1 MDGSTL
7 KAVGTIDYLVIL
19 AYLLTLVWIGKFF
32 SGYNRDIGDFFKG
45 GSKLPWWVGG
55 ISSFM
60 AGFSA
65 WMFTGGAGVVY
76 EAGPIGML
84 ALCTGVFGTLFG
96 YLLFAKRWRRTRV
109 TSMFEYV
116 STRFDLPT
124 QQVLS
129 WFFLP
134 FNLLY
139 CSTVLLA
146 TAIFTTAA
154 LGISEIN
161 LASLGLPWDIT
172 LSAVQLVII
181 VAGVVIL
188 TYCYFGGLL
197 AVATCDVMSFL
208 IIIPLAVLIVP
219 LILIKLGS
227 IGAVGELFNTPHNF
241 SMPTGKSI
249 LGEPITVIFVV
260 MWLVSNIHSYN
271 TNPIVQRYWSVP
283 DEIQARKVALMC
295 TILFVFGVSVWAIPP
310 LAVRHLYPD
319 LSQVWTTLKA
329 PAEGAYVS
337 ACLAVLPHGLVGV
350 MFAAIFAASMSSIDS
365 TLNFVS
371 GIFTNDIYRKTIKK
385 NADDKHML
393 KVGRLSTLF
402 IGIIAIC
409 MALAMSAK
417 GGAFSWMVLMDRIFV
432 TPIVVPILLGL
443 LFPRRGSHAAI
454 ITFSIVT
461 VFNLVVTLIF
471 EMPYSTFMFLSFSL
485 AYIVFIA
492 SALLLR
498 DTPEKTLAIK
508 DFFTLLDTPVKVDQE
523 LGEAGV
529 DRLSMLRFIGKLAV
543 STGIAICLLV
553 LIGQPLVERLK
564 ILVGGGVVLGLGLF
578 MLWADRRKEEQN
590 NSDRQAIDPPGG
602 LH

>member
-1 MDGSTL
+1 MENTAL
-7 KAVGTIDYLVIL
+7 KTVGTVDYLVIL

-32 SGYNRDIGDFFKG
+32 AGYNRNIQDFFKG
-45 GSKLPWWVGG
+45 GGKLPWWVGG

-76 EAGPIGML
+76 EAGPTGML

-116 STRFDLPT
+116 STRFNLPA

-134 FNLLY
+134 FNLFY

-154 LGISEIN
+154 LNISEIN
-161 LASLGLPWDIT
+161 LAGLGLPWDVT
-172 LSAVQLVII
+172 VSAVQIVILI
-181 VAGVVIL
+181 AGVVIL

-197 AVATCDVMSFL
+197 AVATCDVLSFL
-208 IIIPLAVLIVP
+208 IIIPVAVLIVP
-219 LILIKLGS
+219 LILFKLSSMGM
-227 IGAVGELFNTPHNF
+227 VGELFSTPQNF

-249 LGEPITVIFVV
+249 LGEPITFLFVV

-283 DEIQARKVALMC
+283 DENQARKVALMC
-295 TILFVFGVSVWAIPP
+295 TILFIFGVSVWAIPP

-319 LSQVWTTLKA
+319 LSRVWTTLKA

-337 ACLAVLPHGLVGV
+337 ACLSVLPHGLVGV

-385 NADDKHML
+385 DADEKHML
-393 KVGRLSTLF
+393 KAGRLSTLF
-402 IGIIAIC
+402 IGIIAIF
-409 MALAMSAK
+409 MALAMGAR

-432 TPIVVPILLGL
+432 TPIVVPLLLGL
-443 LFPRRGSHAAI
+443 FFPRRGSRAALV
-454 ITFSIVT
+454 TFFVVT
-461 VFNLVVTLIF
+461 FFNLTVTLFF
-471 EMPYSTFMFLSFSL
+471 EMQYSAFMFYSFSL
-485 AYIVFIA
+485 AYITFIT
-492 SALLLR
+492 SAFLLT
-498 DTPEKTLAIK
+498 DTAQKKQMIHE
-508 DFFTLLDTPVKVDQE
+508 FFVLLDTPVRADQE
-523 LGEAGV
+523 LGEAGI
-529 DRLSMLRFIGKLAV
+529 DRLSMLSFIGKLATA
-543 STGIAICLLV
+543 TGIAICLLV
-553 LIGQPLVERLK
+553 LISQPLTERLK
-564 ILVGGGVVLGLGLF
+564 ILIGGGVVLGLGLF
-578 MLWADRRKEEQN
+578 MLWADRR
-590 NSDRQAIDPPGG
+590 SR
-602 LH
+602 

>member
-1 MDGSTL
+1 MEGGALIRT
-7 KAVGTIDYLVIL
+7 AATVDYLVIVV
-19 AYLLTLVWIGKFF
+19 YLLALVSIGIFF
-32 SGYNRDIGDFFKG
+32 SGYNKNIADFFKG

-76 EAGPIGML
+76 QEGPKGML
-84 ALCTGVFGTLFG
+84 ALCTGLFGTFFG
-96 YLLFAKRWRRTRV
+96 YLLFAKRWRRARV

-116 STRFDLPT
+116 STRFNLPA

-134 FNLLY
+134 FNLFY

-146 TAIFTTAA
+146 TSIFFTAA
-154 LGISEIN
+154 LNVSQIN
-161 LASLGLPWDIT
+161 PTSFGLPWDVNIN
-172 LSAVQLVII
+172 AVQLVIL

-197 AVATCDVMSFL
+197 AVATCDVLSFL

-219 LILIKLGS
+219 LVLWKL
-227 IGAVGELFNTPHNF
+227 GAVGAVGNLFTTPPDF
-241 SMPTGKSI
+241 GMPADKRI
-249 LGEPITVIFVV
+249 LSEPITLFFVV

-283 DEIQARKVALMC
+283 DEQQARKVALLC
-295 TILFVFGVSVWAIPP
+295 TVLFVFGVAVWAIPP

-337 ACLAVLPHGLVGV
+337 ACLAVLPHGLVGI

-385 NADDKHML
+385 SADDKHML

-402 IGIIAIC
+402 IGMIAIGI
-409 MALAMSAK
+409 ALAMSAR

-432 TPIVVPILLGL
+432 TPIVVPLLMGL
-443 LFPRRGSHAAI
+443 FFPRRGSRAAMVTFI
-454 ITFSIVT
+454 IAASYNFYATLFLDLEYSVMMFS
-461 VFNLVVTLIF
+461 
-471 EMPYSTFMFLSFSL
+471 SFTL
-485 AYIVFIA
+485 AYIVFIT
-492 SALLLR
+492 SAFLLP
-498 DTPEKTLAIK
+498 DSPEKAAEIRK
-508 DFFTLLDTPVKVDQE
+508 FFTLLGTPVKVDQE
-523 LGEAGV
+523 LSEAAI
-529 DRLSMLRFIGKLAV
+529 DRLSMLKFIGKLAAA
-543 STGIAICLLV
+543 TGLAICLMV

-564 ILVGGGVVLGLGLF
+564 ILAGGGVVLGLGLF
-578 MLWADRRKEEQN
+578 MLWADRRK
-590 NSDRQAIDPPGG
+590 SKV
-602 LH
+602 

>member
-1 MDGSTL
+1 MENAALKTVST
-7 KAVGTIDYLVIL
+7 VDYLVIL
-19 AYLLTLVWIGKFF
+19 AYLLTLIWIGRFF
-32 SGYNRDIGDFFKG
+32 AGYNRDIKDFFKG

-76 EAGPIGML
+76 EAGPTGML

-96 YLLFAKRWRRTRV
+96 YLFFAKRWRRTRV

-116 STRFDLPT
+116 STRFNLSS

-154 LGISEIN
+154 LGISEID
-161 LASLGLPWDIT
+161 LAALGLPWDLT
-172 LSAVQLVII
+172 LSAVQVVIL
-181 VAGVVIL
+181 VAGAVIL

-197 AVATCDVMSFL
+197 AVATCDVLSFL

-219 LILIKLGS
+219 LILFKLGS
-227 IGAVGELFNTPHNF
+227 AGALGELFNTPQGF
-241 SMPTGKSI
+241 AMPGGKSI
-249 LGEPITVIFVV
+249 LGEPITFLFVV

-283 DEIQARKVALMC
+283 DENQARKVALMC

-385 NADDKHML
+385 NADDRHML
-393 KVGRLSTLF
+393 KAGRLSTLA
-402 IGIIAIC
+402 IGTIAILI
-409 MALAMSAK
+409 ALAMSAR

-432 TPIVVPILLGL
+432 TPIVVPLLLGL
-443 LFPRRGSHAAI
+443 FFPRRGSRAALT
-454 ITFSIVT
+454 TFFV
-461 VFNLVVTLIF
+461 VAGFNLVITICC

-485 AYIVFIA
+485 AYVTFIA

-498 DTPEKTLAIK
+498 DTPEKILAIK
-508 DFFTLLDTPVKVDQE
+508 EFFTLLETPVRVDQE
-523 LGEAGV
+523 LGEAGI
-529 DRLSMLRFIGKLAV
+529 DRLSMLRFIGRLAAA
-543 STGIAICLLV
+543 TGTAICLMV
-553 LIGQPLVERLK
+553 LISQPPVERLK
-564 ILVGGGVVLGLGLF
+564 ILIGGGVVLGLGLF
-578 MLWADRRKEEQN
+578 MLRADRR
-590 NSDRQAIDPPGG
+590 SR
-602 LH
+602 

>member
-1 MDGSTL
+1 MEGATL
-7 KAVGTIDYLVIL
+7 RTVGTVDYLVIL

-32 SGYNRDIGDFFKG
+32 AGYNRDIQDFFKG
-45 GSKLPWWVGG
+45 GGKLPWWVGG

-76 EAGPIGML
+76 EAGLTGML

-116 STRFDLPT
+116 STRFNLPA

-134 FNLLY
+134 FNLFY

-154 LGISEIN
+154 LNISEIN
-161 LASLGLPWDIT
+161 LAGLGLPWDVT
-172 LSAVQLVII
+172 LSAVQIVILI
-181 VAGVVIL
+181 AGVVIL

-197 AVATCDVMSFL
+197 AVATCDVLSFL
-208 IIIPLAVLIVP
+208 IIIPVAVLIVP
-219 LILIKLGS
+219 LILLKLSS
-227 IGAVGELFNTPHNF
+227 IGMVGELFSTPQNF

-249 LGEPITVIFVV
+249 LGEPITFLFVV

-283 DEIQARKVALMC
+283 DENQARKVALMC

-337 ACLAVLPHGLVGV
+337 ACLSVLPHGLVGV

-385 NADDKHML
+385 DADEKHML

-402 IGIIAIC
+402 IGIIAIF
-409 MALAMSAK
+409 MALAMGAR

-432 TPIVVPILLGL
+432 TPIVVPLLLGL
-443 LFPRRGSHAAI
+443 FFPRRGSHAALA
-454 ITFSIVT
+454 TFFVVT
-461 VFNLVVTLIF
+461 FFNLTVTLFF
-471 EMPYSTFMFLSFSL
+471 EMQYSTFMFSSFSL
-485 AYIVFIA
+485 AYITFIT
-492 SALLLR
+492 SAFLLT
-498 DTPEKTLAIK
+498 DTAEKKQMIHE
-508 DFFTLLDTPVKVDQE
+508 FFVLLDTPVRVDQE
-523 LGEAGV
+523 LGEAGI
-529 DRLSMLRFIGKLAV
+529 DRLSMLSFIGKLATA
-543 STGIAICLLV
+543 TGIAICLLV
-553 LIGQPLVERLK
+553 LISQPLTERLK
-564 ILVGGGVVLGLGLF
+564 ILIGGGVVLGLGLF
-578 MLWADRRKEEQN
+578 MLWVDRR
-590 NSDRQAIDPPGG
+590 SR
-602 LH
+602 

>member
-1 MDGSTL
+1 MEGATL
-7 KAVGTIDYLVIL
+7 RTVGTVDYLVIL

-32 SGYNRDIGDFFKG
+32 AGYNRDIQDFFKG
-45 GSKLPWWVGG
+45 GGKLPWWVGG

-76 EAGPIGML
+76 EAGLTGML

-116 STRFDLPT
+116 STRFNLPA

-134 FNLLY
+134 FNLFY

-154 LGISEIN
+154 LNISQIN
-161 LASLGLPWDIT
+161 LAGLGLPWDIT
-172 LSAVQLVII
+172 LSAVQIVILI
-181 VAGVVIL
+181 AGVVIL

-197 AVATCDVMSFL
+197 AVATCDVLSFL
-208 IIIPLAVLIVP
+208 IIIPVAVLIVP
-219 LILIKLGS
+219 LILLKLSS
-227 IGAVGELFNTPHNF
+227 IGMVGELFSTPQNF

-249 LGEPITVIFVV
+249 LGEPITFLFVV

-283 DEIQARKVALMC
+283 DENQARKVALMC

-337 ACLAVLPHGLVGV
+337 ACLSVLPHGLVGV

-385 NADDKHML
+385 DADEKHML

-402 IGIIAIC
+402 IGIIAIF
-409 MALAMSAK
+409 MALAMGAR

-432 TPIVVPILLGL
+432 TPIVVPLLLGL
-443 LFPRRGSHAAI
+443 FFPRRGSHAALA
-454 ITFSIVT
+454 TFFVVT
-461 VFNLVVTLIF
+461 FFNLTVTLFF
-471 EMPYSTFMFLSFSL
+471 EMQYSTFMFSSFSL
-485 AYIVFIA
+485 AYITFIT
-492 SALLLR
+492 SAFLLT
-498 DTPEKTLAIK
+498 DTAEKKQMIHE
-508 DFFTLLDTPVKVDQE
+508 FFVLLDTPVRVDQE
-523 LGEAGV
+523 LGEAGI
-529 DRLSMLRFIGKLAV
+529 DRLSMLSFIGKLATA
-543 STGIAICLLV
+543 TGIAICLLV
-553 LIGQPLVERLK
+553 LISQPLTERLK
-564 ILVGGGVVLGLGLF
+564 ILIGGGVVLGLGLF
-578 MLWADRRKEEQN
+578 MLWADRR
-590 NSDRQAIDPPGG
+590 SR
-602 LH
+602 